1 MSGLAAMVLENS
13 ITQALRAGCVPL
25 VALRA
30 MVLMALDEGVELSED
45 CSEPVI
51 YAETQWCWVNDSTP

>member
-45 CSEPVI
+45 
-51 YAETQWCWVNDSTP
+51 

>member
-1 MSGLAAMVLENS
+1 LFFAWAWAEVTGRSMSGLAAMVLENS

-30 MVLMALDEGVELSED
+30 MVLMALDEGVELTED
-45 CSEPVI
+45 
-51 YAETQWCWVNDSTP
+51 

>member
-30 MVLMALDEGVELSED
+30 MVLMALDEGVGLSED
-45 CSEPVI
+45 
-51 YAETQWCWVNDSTP
+51 